1 MSAVVIGPLVGG
13 VLTEFFGWRVVYL
26 MNIPL
31 GITALVMMHTLV
43 PTDKPEGSKPFDM
56 FGFIVL
62 GICIAAFQ
70 LMLDNGQNLTG
81 LIPQKL
87 CSIQLLPQ
95 GHSGYS
101 TSIASHHEMLTSIQL
116 SLKTGTL

>member
-43 PTDKPEGSKPFDM
+43 PTDKPEGSKRFDM
-56 FGFIVL
+56 FGFI
-62 GICIAAFQ
+62 
-70 LMLDNGQNLTG
+70 
-81 LIPQKL
+81 
-87 CSIQLLPQ
+87 
-95 GHSGYS
+95 
-101 TSIASHHEMLTSIQL
+101 
-116 SLKTGTL
+116 